1 MVSNP
6 CTLFTQVP
14 GSTQYSVLDLQ
25 HTFFCIPLPL
35 DSIPFCLWMVGPWH
49 PGSYLIHLD
58 SASTGFLRQ
67 PSSLWKC
74 FNRVVEREWKSVK
87 KILMTYWLVVRQNE
101 IQMRI
106 LLRFCFLAEK
116 GYETSYLRSQD
127 SDLTVTDSIFRI
139 CFDPRVRALTI
150 DQKTAVSALLS
161 STTKRQL

>member
-1 MVSNP
+1 
-6 CTLFTQVP
+6 
-14 GSTQYSVLDLQ
+14 
-25 HTFFCIPLPL
+25 
-35 DSIPFCLWMVGPWH
+35 
-49 PGSYLIHLD
+49 
-58 SASTGFLRQ
+58 
-67 PSSLWKC
+67 
-74 FNRVVEREWKSVK
+74 
-87 KILMTYWLVVRQNE
+87 
-101 IQMRI
+101 MRI